1 MHKIDILMAGMGV
14 PTKAFNGQVNLVR
27 AQPTV
32 KGVIFWGMGRQ
43 LHMNPNG
50 VRAVG
55 GRKSTQW
62 ATEYWNIALILKMAL
77 IMHESMRFH

>member
-32 KGVIFWGMGRQ
+32 KGVIFWG
-43 LHMNPNG
+43 NG
-50 VRAVG
+50 LPTA
-55 GRKSTQW
+55 
-62 ATEYWNIALILKMAL
+62 
-77 IMHESMRFH
+77 HES